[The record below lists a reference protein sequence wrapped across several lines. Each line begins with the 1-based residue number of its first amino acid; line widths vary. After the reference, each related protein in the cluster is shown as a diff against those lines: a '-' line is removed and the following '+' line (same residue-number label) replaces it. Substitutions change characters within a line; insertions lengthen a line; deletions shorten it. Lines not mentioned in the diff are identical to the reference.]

1 MKIALQYL
9 SDSKGRTTAVQLSL
23 TEWIKV
29 VSKIKKLEQTLKIKS
44 DLMEA
49 FEQIEILKK
58 SKAKKETLNDFLNEL

>member
-9 SDSKGRTTAVQLSL
+9 SNSKGQTTAVQLTL

>member
-9 SDSKGRTTAVQLSL
+9 SDSKGQTTAVQLTL

-29 VSKIKKLEQTLKIKS
+29 LSKIKKLEQTLKIKS